1 MRGVVSPSTG
11 RRYPLTMIC
20 AVFRVPRSTVY
31 LATTPA
37 RVGPRMAVKRGP
49 KTAVSDSAIVTA
61 IRAVLAATLFHG
73 EGYRKIRARLAHRGF
88 AIGGKRVLRLLRQH
102 QLLAP
107 RRLGPPNGDP
117 AHAGTITT
125 TRPDEMWGTD
135 ATRFYTDED
144 GWCWFF
150 GAIDHCV
157 DELVGW
163 HTAKIGDRWAAL
175 EPLRQGVRHVFG
187 RFAKDVARGLRIRCD
202 WGPQYIA
209 DAWINEVKWLGMTIT
224 PSYVG
229 EPECNGV
236 IERFMRTLKE
246 QCLYLHRF
254 PRVSPTRAGSSASS
268 SRATTPSG
276 SSSDLVIR
284 RPWPREPRR
293 WQHDR

>member
-1 MRGVVSPSTG
+1 VEEAAAMRRAVSPGTG

-20 AVFRVPRSTVY
+20 TVLRVPRSTVY
-31 LATTPA
+31 LA
-37 RVGPRMAVKRGP
+37 MAAAPVASVIRAKRGP
-49 KTAVSDSAIVTA
+49 KTAVSDGEIVTA
-61 IRAVLAATLFHG
+61 IRAVLAATPFHG
-73 EGYRKIRARLAHRGF
+73 EGYRKIRARLARRGF

-117 AHAGTITT
+117 AHAGTIITA
-125 TRPDEMWGTD
+125 RPEEMWGTD
-135 ATRFYTDED
+135 ATRFYTEED

-157 DELVGW
+157 DEVVGW

-187 RFAKDVARGLRIRCD
+187 RFVKDVARGLRIRCD

-209 DAWINEVKWLGMTIT
+209 DAWINEVKWLGMTI
-224 PSYVG
+224 SH
-229 EPECNGV
+229 
-236 IERFMRTLKE
+236 RTSGSLSVTVSSSASSA
-246 QCLYLHRF
+246 RSRSNASISTAF
-254 PRVSPTRAGSSASS
+254 RASPRRGGSSASS

-276 SSSDLVIR
+276 SSSGSAIR
-284 RPWPREPRR
+284 RRWPRARR
-293 WQHDR
+293 R

>member
-1 MRGVVSPSTG
+1 MKGTVSSGTG

-20 AVFRVPRSTVY
+20 AVFRVPRSAVY
-31 LATTPA
+31 RTTAPTPA
-37 RVGPRMAVKRGP
+37 APRIVAKRGP
-49 KTAVSDSAIVTA
+49 KTSHSDVEVVEA
-61 IRAVLAATLFHG
+61 IRAVLAATPFHG
-73 EGYRKIRARLAHRGF
+73 EGYRKVRARLAHRGL
-88 AIGGKRVLRLLRQH
+88 ALGGKRVLRLMRGH
-102 QLLAP
+102 HLLAP

-135 ATRFYTDED
+135 ATRFYTEED

-187 RFAKDVARGLRIRCD
+187 RFAKDVARGLRLRCD

-246 QCLYLHRF
+246 QCIFSR
-254 PRVSPTRAGSSASS
+254 SGAS
-268 SRATTPSG
+268 R
-276 SSSDLVIR
+276 
-284 RPWPREPRR
+284 
-293 WQHDR
+293 

>member
-1 MRGVVSPSTG
+1 MLGAVSRAPCS
-11 RRYPLTMIC
+11 RVCRPAARAPAVPLVT
-20 AVFRVPRSTVY
+20 A
-31 LATTPA
+31 
-37 RVGPRMAVKRGP
+37 KRGP
-49 KTAVSDSAIVTA
+49 KTARSDAEVVAA
-61 IRAVLAATLFHG
+61 IRAVLAATPFHG
-73 EGYRKIRARLAHRGF
+73 EGYRKVRARLAHRGL
-88 AIGGKRVLRLLRQH
+88 AMGGKRVLRLMRVH
-102 QLLAP
+102 HLLAP

-135 ATRFYTDED
+135 ATRFYTEED

-229 EPECNGV
+229 ASQSAMASSGASC
-236 IERFMRTLKE
+236 ERSRSSAPIFIASRLSG
-246 QCLYLHRF
+246 R
-254 PRVSPTRAGSSASS
+254 RAGSSASS
-268 SRATTPSG
+268 SRATTLSG
-276 SSSDLVIR
+276 SSS
-284 RPWPREPRR
+284 
-293 WQHDR
+293 